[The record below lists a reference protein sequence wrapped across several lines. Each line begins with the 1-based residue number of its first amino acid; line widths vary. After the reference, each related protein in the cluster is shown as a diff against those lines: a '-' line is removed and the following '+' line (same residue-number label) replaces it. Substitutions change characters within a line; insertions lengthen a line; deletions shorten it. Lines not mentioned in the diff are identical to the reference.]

1 MTYWEHKGTHQK
13 VADVL
18 TEMVP
23 DKGIAQ
29 DTRIE
34 LFRRASNTY
43 YEVYNNGGCNFCSG
57 MEDENDILDDGV
69 SFGLNYLPSNGIP
82 LDVTRKLAY
91 EHLKYNEDG
100 EFIGDTDQY
109 FEAACEEMDQAMDA
123 VIEYIMSL
131 ENDPNFTPI
140 LKEVAQ

>member
-13 VADVL
+13 VADML

-43 YEVYNNGGCNFCSG
+43 YEVYNNGGCNFFSG
-57 MEDENDILDDGV
+57 MVDENDILDDG
-69 SFGLNYLPSNGIP
+69 G
-82 LDVTRKLAY
+82 
-91 EHLKYNEDG
+91 
-100 EFIGDTDQY
+100 
-109 FEAACEEMDQAMDA
+109 
-123 VIEYIMSL
+123 
-131 ENDPNFTPI
+131 
-140 LKEVAQ
+140 